1 MTARTFSVA
10 LLLSLIADAELRA
23 QTTQTLRFISPPAG
37 AYITGPVLLKVGF
50 DGDGGGSAIDEV
62 TFFAD
67 GKQVCV
73 VPGSRMECEWDA
85 GPTVDEHA
93 LRAVA
98 RLRTGGRVV
107 ANVRT
112 RAIAFAESTSVDIV
126 QVNAVITDGG
136 RFVKG
141 LTKDA
146 FRVLDDEEE
155 RPILG
160 FDPNGAPLELV
171 LALDVSGSMTEA
183 LPEVQNAA
191 RSFLKALG
199 ANDRVTLLAFN
210 DSLFTLAPREADL
223 NSRLRALDKLSAWGG
238 TAVYDV
244 IVRSVDQ
251 LSRRPGRRALV
262 VFTDGEDQSSQAS
275 REDVVR
281 AVSDSDA
288 TLFVVGLG
296 RGEKLKAIRA
306 NLEPLADASG
316 GLALFAERSEK
327 LVEPFTEIVTDLANQ
342 YTLGFEPRHDGK
354 SHSLIVQVPG
364 RGFRVRARRAYVA
377 PAPRNG
383 TAR

>member
-10 LLLSLIADAELRA
+10 LLLSFVIGAEPRT
-23 QTTQTLRFISPPAG
+23 QTTQTLRFISPPPG
-37 AYITGPVLLKVGF
+37 AYVTGPVLLKVGF
-50 DGDGGGSAIDEV
+50 DGEGGGSAIDEV

-67 GKQVCV
+67 GKQICV
-73 VPGSRMECEWDA
+73 ASGSRMECEWDA

-112 RAIAFAESTSVDIV
+112 RAIAFVESTSVDVV
-126 QVNAVITDGG
+126 QVNAVVTDGG

-141 LTKDA
+141 LTKDV
-146 FRVLDDEEE
+146 FRLLDDKEE

-171 LALDVSGSMTEA
+171 LALDVSGSMMEA
-183 LPEVQNAA
+183 LPDVQNAA
-191 RSFLKALG
+191 RSFLNALG
-199 ANDRVTLLAFN
+199 SNDRVTVIAFN

-223 NSRLRALDKLSAWGG
+223 KSRLQALDKLSAWGG

-244 IVRSVDQ
+244 IIRSVDQ

-275 REDVVR
+275 LQDVVR

-296 RGEKLKAIRA
+296 RGERLKAIKA
-306 NLEPLADASG
+306 NLEPLAEASG

-327 LVEPFTEIVTDLANQ
+327 LGESFTEIITDLANQ
-342 YTLGFEPRHDGK
+342 YTLGIEPRHDGK
-354 SHSLIVQVPG
+354 LHSLIVQVPG

-377 PAPRNG
+377 PAPRNER
-383 TAR
+383 AR

>member
-1 MTARTFSVA
+1 MIARTVAVA
-10 LLLSLIADAELRA
+10 LLLMLAGGAVART
-23 QTTQTLRFISPPAG
+23 QTTSTLRFISPPPG
-37 AYITGPVLLKVGF
+37 AYIAGPVLLRVGF
-50 DGDGGGSAIDEV
+50 DGDGGGSAIDDV
-62 TFFAD
+62 TFFVD
-67 GKQVCV
+67 GKQICV
-73 VPGSRMECEWDA
+73 ASGSRMECEWDA

-107 ANVRT
+107 ANLRT
-112 RAIAFAESTSVDIV
+112 RAIAFAESTSVDII
-126 QVNAVITDGG
+126 QVNVVVTDGG
-136 RFVKG
+136 RFMKG

-146 FRVLDDEEE
+146 FRLFDDKEEQ
-155 RPILG
+155 PILG
-160 FDPNGAPLELV
+160 FDPNGAPLEIV
-171 LALDVSGSMTEA
+171 LALDVSGSMTDA
-183 LPEVQNAA
+183 LPDVKNAA
-191 RSFLKALG
+191 RSFLNALG
-199 ANDRVTLLAFN
+199 PNDRVTVLAFN

-223 NSRLRALDKLSAWGG
+223 KSRLQALDKLSAWGG
-238 TAVYDV
+238 TAIYDV
-244 IVRSVDQ
+244 TIRSVDQ

-275 REDVVR
+275 LQDVVR

-296 RGEKLKAIRA
+296 RGERLKAIKA

-327 LVEPFTEIVTDLANQ
+327 LGESFTEIVTDLANQ

-354 SHSLIVQVPG
+354 SHSLTVQVPG

-377 PAPRNG
+377 PSPRNN